1 MHKCSNL
8 STTSSTLVIFSFFD
22 SIYPKGVEVESH
34 RGFALYSPNIS
45 YVEYV
50 FTCFLAICISPVA
63 KYLFKSFA
71 DNTEFKLIAII
82 I

>member
-1 MHKCSNL
+1 M
-8 STTSSTLVIFSFFD
+8 
-22 SIYPKGVEVESH
+22 ESH